1 MAGIEAV
8 EFRRDGYAHASS
20 DILIVSSFYTAG
32 ASVTGIGMESF
43 SRYYSALK
51 AIELRFPVSPDSSH
65 VNISF
70 KWHDAFKD
78 SLSCTQKNIHFEQA
92 AIVFCMAAI
101 SSQRGVSANRTA
113 TQGIA
118 EAAKGFAMS
127 AGALLCQSLLHVSI
141 ESVYTMMAGAQLTPA
156 IAATSGTHV
165 PVMRASFGLLVES
178 SPVVDCNLVGS
189 S

>member
-1 MAGIEAV
+1 
-8 EFRRDGYAHASS
+8 
-20 DILIVSSFYTAG
+20 
-32 ASVTGIGMESF
+32 MESF

-141 ESVYTMMAGAQLTPA
+141 EPVYTMMAGAHRQQRPRQAHTSLSREPLLGRLLSHLLLSTA
-156 IAATSGTHV
+156 I
-165 PVMRASFGLLVES
+165 
-178 SPVVDCNLVGS
+178 
-189 S
+189 